1 MGKNPHNRI
10 LKYEPN
16 EQHLSFA
23 HIYIYIYIYN
33 TNPHVLRNASKHKT
47 LVISPT
53 IVMVIDNY
61 IGK

>member
-23 HIYIYIYIYN
+23 HVYIYIYMYIYI
-33 TNPHVLRNASKHKT
+33 TQTH
-47 LVISPT
+47 
-53 IVMVIDNY
+53 MY
-61 IGK
+61 

>member
-23 HIYIYIYIYN
+23 HIYIYN